1 MCICLTLTPLHKPM
15 GGVMGWGLHLSVPV
29 PVLSSNHK
37 EKLNCY
43 DHCFTQLHHSTKRF
57 YKMIKLST
65 SNAPGIGCR
74 SAPDARISY
83 SISHSSISILIFFP
97 YAVWLF
103 YLLSEHLPNIFSVK
117 KRVLNGD
124 SDATFTLEVT
134 HQHHDFVSDWSI
146 SEQTD

>member
-1 MCICLTLTPLHKPM
+1 
-15 GGVMGWGLHLSVPV
+15 MGWGLHLSVPV

-117 KRVLNGD
+117 KGSSMVIV
-124 SDATFTLEVT
+124 TLHLRWRLHINIMTLCLTGASQSKQNMSKIIVMLAN
-134 HQHHDFVSDWSI
+134 WL
-146 SEQTD
+146 